1 MPRNKQE
8 IMLTWTVAVVRGS
21 RILYLF
27 SNNKPIGFD
36 EGLEMQ
42 CERKRNDEEDSRI
55 GALPPG

>member
-1 MPRNKQE
+1 
-8 IMLTWTVAVVRGS
+8 MLTWTVAVVRGS

-42 CERKRNDEEDSRI
+42 CERKRNDEEDSRT